1 MLKLS
6 EKSFESFG
14 QGLEIAFGDAREAVH
29 FYKPDVLA
37 QASRPSDAMAVAAP
51 MPTPANEAKAPFI
64 PSVVNG

>member
-1 MLKLS
+1 MFKLS

-37 QASRPSDAMAVAAP
+37 NASRPSDAMAVAAP
-51 MPTPANEAKAPFI
+51 LPVAANEVHTPFI
-64 PSVVNG
+64 PAVSNG